1 MISHRQAWRQID
13 LLAKRHGLTPSGLAR
28 RAGLDATTFN
38 PSKRISKDG
47 RERWPT
53 LESVAKAAA
62 AVNENLDEVF
72 GSQEVSY
79 AQSPSGGARIPLI
92 GFAEAGA
99 GGYFDNDGA
108 PTGSNWDEISIPT
121 LLPEGCFALEVSG
134 DSMLPLY
141 RDHDIVIA
149 SHTEQIRRGDRVVV
163 RTLEGEAMA
172 KVLQR
177 ETADRYELHS
187 FNPEHAPRV
196 VAKDEVASIARILW
210 VSQ

>member
-13 LLAKRHGLTPSGLAR
+13 QLAKRHGLTPSGLAR

-38 PSKRISKDG
+38 PSKRISKEG

-62 AVNENLDEVF
+62 AVGEDLGVVF
-72 GSQEVSY
+72 AAAEIAY
-79 AQSPSGGARIPLI
+79 APSKRDARIPLI

-108 PTGSNWDEISIPT
+108 PTGAGWEEISVPA

-141 RDHDIVIA
+141 RDHDILIA

-163 RTLEGEAMA
+163 RTSEGEAMA
-172 KVLQR
+172 KVLFR

-187 FNPEHAPRV
+187 FNPDHPPRT
-196 VAKDEVASIARILW
+196 VAKSDVASIARILW